1 MFDTMFLLVVVLF
14 ADRHGFCS
22 STTHCFTGRKGKKGK
37 KGEDDAQQQQQTK
50 FDVNT
55 TDNRFTAMYNDSSY
69 AIDPTDPRYK
79 KTDNMKKI
87 MEEKASRRRSEVLN
101 GGVMTVDAN
110 QAQRQRKPTVPD
122 NMLKKNQTETLVET
136 LKRKHEEMDSK
147 KRKKMKTTSTASGGS
162 GGSGGSGSGSG
173 DRKKKSKKKTK
184 KSRM

>member
-1 MFDTMFLLVVVLF
+1 MFDTMLLLVVRF
-14 ADRHGFCS
+14 ADIHGFRS
-22 STTHCFTGRKGKKGK
+22 STTHCFTGRKGKKRK
-37 KGEDDAQQQQQTK
+37 KGEDDVQQQQQTK

-101 GGVMTVDAN
+101 GGVLTVDAN

-122 NMLKKNQTETLVET
+122 KMLKKNQTETLVET

-147 KRKKMKTTSTASGGS
+147 KRKKMKTTSMV
-162 GGSGGSGSGSG
+162 SGGSGSGSSG
-173 DRKKKSKKKTK
+173 DRKKKSKKKNK
-184 KSRM
+184 KRRM

>member
-1 MFDTMFLLVVVLF
+1 
-14 ADRHGFCS
+14 
-22 STTHCFTGRKGKKGK
+22 
-37 KGEDDAQQQQQTK
+37 
-50 FDVNT
+50 
-55 TDNRFTAMYNDSSY
+55 
-69 AIDPTDPRYK
+69 
-79 KTDNMKKI
+79 
-87 MEEKASRRRSEVLN
+87 LN

-162 GGSGGSGSGSG
+162 GSGSG
-173 DRKKKSKKKTK
+173 DRKKKSKKKSK